1 MHSIARQKWK
11 RNLTNQQHKTLKRYL
26 AQSASAMT
34 TYVFRSQNFLQIFT
48 LSVVNRNRRQWAG
61 QLNISER
68 CTPLC
73 SSRIS
78 DLACSSGP
86 CHVNTRNEMP
96 RGTILKVTKNLT
108 GYSVPVGVQQTWQV
122 TQTRPD
128 RDHLIQETQ
137 WNKIFRTVLLESS
150 KTMHVDLGERI
161 EYV

>member
-1 MHSIARQKWK
+1 
-11 RNLTNQQHKTLKRYL
+11 
-26 AQSASAMT
+26 
-34 TYVFRSQNFLQIFT
+34 
-48 LSVVNRNRRQWAG
+48 
-61 QLNISER
+61 
-68 CTPLC
+68 
-73 SSRIS
+73 
-78 DLACSSGP
+78 
-86 CHVNTRNEMP
+86 MP